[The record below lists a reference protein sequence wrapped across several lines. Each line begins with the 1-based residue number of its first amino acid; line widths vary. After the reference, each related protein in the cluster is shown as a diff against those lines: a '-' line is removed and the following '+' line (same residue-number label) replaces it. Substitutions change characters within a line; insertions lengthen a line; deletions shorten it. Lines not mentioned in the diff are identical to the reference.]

1 MENTENGVELSD
13 STVISETAEFD
24 ESAVMSSLVVHST
37 PNVGQD
43 DKITNVTRTN
53 ESNNTDDSGIQT
65 CLLYTSR
72 CV

>member
-1 MENTENGVELSD
+1 MENAENGVELSD

-24 ESAVMSSLVVHST
+24 ESAVMNSLEIHST

-43 DKITNVTRTN
+43 DKTMNA
-53 ESNNTDDSGIQT
+53 SNT

>member
-1 MENTENGVELSD
+1 MENTTENGVDLSD

-24 ESAVMSSLVVHST
+24 ESAVMSSLDIHST

-43 DKITNVTRTN
+43 DKTMNVSNTN
-53 ESNNTDDSGIQT
+53 EKDNT